1 MALTL
6 ARGIMTST
14 FGQFRSC
21 GQGRDECVVYWI
33 GPRETPGAV
42 DDAVLP
48 RHRAGIDWYE
58 TDPAWV
64 TSFFLQLRHDGRTAR
79 AQVHTHP
86 TTAWHSCTDDR
97 YPLASS
103 PGFHSLVVPRFGIG
117 PMGLDDA
124 YLAVVGPD
132 GVWAERNPSAEI
144 LEAA

>member
-6 ARGIMTST
+6 TRGVMAST

-21 GQGRDECVVYWI
+21 GRGRDECVIYWT
-33 GPRETPGAV
+33 GPRDTPGAV
-42 DDAVLP
+42 DGAVLP
-48 RHRAGIDWYE
+48 GHQAGSNWYE

-64 TSFFLQLRHDGRTAR
+64 NSFFLQLRRDRRTAR

-86 TTAWHSCTDDR
+86 TAARHSPTDDR

-103 PGFHSLVVPRFGIG
+103 PGFHSLVIPRLGTGPIG
-117 PMGLDDA
+117 VDDA

-132 GVWAERNPSAEI
+132 GAWVERDPSTEI
-144 LEAA
+144 WEAA

>member
-6 ARGIMTST
+6 ARGIMAST
-14 FGQFRSC
+14 FGQLRRC
-21 GQGRDECVVYWI
+21 GQGRDECVIYWT

-42 DDAVLP
+42 DDTVLP
-48 RHRAGIDWYE
+48 SHRAARDWYE

-64 TSFFLQLRHDGRTAR
+64 TSFFLQLRRDGRTAR

-86 TTAWHSCTDDR
+86 TVAWHSCIDDL

-103 PGFHSLVVPRFGIG
+103 PGFHSLVVPRFGTG
-117 PMGLDDA
+117 PIGLDDA
-124 YLAVVGPD
+124 HLAVVGPD
-132 GVWAERNPSAEI
+132 GVWVERDPGAEI